1 MAPITL
7 SRPFA
12 SFVPPPPRWR
22 IDRLAWLAGLTATL
36 ALFLVSNASPQTPP
50 GAKTRTT
57 VPPQASKEAGSP
69 LQEPL
74 RLIGEA
80 RKAHEDVHDYSCVLI
95 KKERLAGQLQPESV
109 ISMKV
114 RSQPFA
120 VYLRWQQPKNLAGQ
134 EACYVAGK
142 NDGKMR
148 VHSTG
153 LRGAVGWVSLDP
165 NDERAKKTSNHSIT
179 EAGIGNLI
187 TRFAKSWEH
196 EKDLNL
202 TRVRVGEYE
211 YNKRRCMRV
220 EMIHPDNRGG
230 QFLTY
235 RSVLYFDK
243 ETHLPIR
250 VEVYDWPREGGNPDG
265 ELMEVYSYVN
275 IKLNVGLSD
284 ESFNY

>member
-1 MAPITL
+1 M
-7 SRPFA
+7 
-12 SFVPPPPRWR
+12 PPRWR
-22 IDRLAWLAGLTATL
+22 IERLVWIAGVTATL
-36 ALFLVSNASPQTPP
+36 ALFLVSNASPQTPTGP
-50 GAKTRTT
+50 TTRTT
-57 VPPQASKEAGSP
+57 VAPQTAGDAASP
-69 LQEPL
+69 MQEPL
-74 RLIGEA
+74 RLIAEA
-80 RKAHEDVHDYSCVLI
+80 RKAYDDVRDYTCVLI
-95 KKERLAGQLQPESV
+95 KKERVRGQLQPESV

-114 RSQPFA
+114 RSQPFG

-153 LRGAVGWVSLDP
+153 LLGVAGWVSLDP

-187 TRFAKSWEH
+187 ARFSKSWER
-196 EKDLNL
+196 EKDLKL

-211 YNKRRCMRV
+211 YNKRRCVRV
-220 EMIHPDNRGG
+220 EATHADNPGG

-235 RSVLYFDK
+235 RSVVYFDK

-250 VEVYDWPREGGNPDG
+250 VEAYDWPRQGGNADG

-275 IKLNVGLSD
+275 LKLNVGLND
-284 ESFNY
+284 ETFNY